1 MAKKLFFTNNDI
13 SIAILRIT
21 LGIVMLGH
29 GLQKAFGL
37 FGGFGWTN
45 TVHYFTDTV
54 GVPAA
59 LGGFIILIETVG
71 ALLLIFGFAGRIQA
85 ALMIAVI
92 TGAFFVDH
100 LPNGFFMNWNMEANK
115 GEGWE
120 YFILLFAL
128 AIIVLIKGGGK
139 ASIDAALTKKSK

>member
-1 MAKKLFFTNNDI
+1 MTKKLFFTNDDI
-13 SIAILRIT
+13 SIFILRIA

-59 LGGFIILIETVG
+59 LGGFIILIETLG

-100 LPNGFFMNWNMEANK
+100 LPNGFFMNWFGNHK
-115 GEGWE
+115 GEGYE
-120 YFILLFAL
+120 FDLLFA
-128 AIIVLIKGGGK
+128 AIASVIVIKGSGK
-139 ASIDAALTKKSK
+139 FSIDRLL

>member
-1 MAKKLFFTNNDI
+1 MTKKLFFTNNDI

-59 LGGFIILIETVG
+59 LGGFIILIETLG
-71 ALLLIFGFAGRIQA
+71 ALLLIFGFAGRVQA
-85 ALMIAVI
+85 VLMIAVI

-100 LPNGFFMNWNMEANK
+100 LPNGFFMNWFGNHK
-115 GEGWE
+115 GEGYE
-120 YFILLFAL
+120 FDLLFV
-128 AIIVLIKGGGK
+128 AIAVVILIKGSGRF
-139 ASIDAALTKKSK
+139 SIDRLLHAKI